1 MYQLLNKTLHLRVIT
16 KKMKSKNSLPA
27 FSVAFFL
34 LQYFFS
40 TSLYGQGDH
49 AGSFYLS
56 AGYNQAL
63 WYSRSNIR
71 IEQGEVGNSYSML
84 NVKGNNKTGTAL
96 SATQL
101 SYRLG
106 YFFNYPQTLG
116 IEISYDPINYAV
128 ADQQV
133 QIKGTYNSRLNQ
145 NTTVPFSKANG
156 YYYHLS
162 GANLFM
168 VNFVRRYQLF
178 RNNTKTL
185 RVDVL
190 AKGGIG
196 PALPHI
202 SNRLGVNPVESG
214 QFQFSGWAGGA
225 EVAARVTAFRYGY
238 VEIAGRYNYAS
249 FNNMKIYSGTAEQ
262 KLHNFEIVASIG
274 GALPTTRLNPLF
286 SREKRIIT
294 MLPFYQHKDE
304 IGRKLRKK
312 KLKIEDGDSL
322 MAFGQ
327 GEVPEFDEIRDRNYR
342 RNHPMVPVP
351 EDSIEAG
358 IFLEID
364 SAGNFISGDS
374 SIVANYAED
383 HLSKKDLKK
392 RKKQSKK
399 DKKKA
404 EQEAEEERKRL
415 LKEEAEKAEA
425 EKKAIADSIS
435 MMNPGMQEPET
446 KAPAEV
452 AAPPVVPEPG
462 KTEEAKAPELSKK
475 ERKRMEKEAKRKEKE
490 AEEERKR
497 KEKEAEEERNRMEKE
512 AVEKK
517 AAEEKAAEAAAPP
530 EVKEP
535 EKKEE
540 AKEEQKVPDASKK
553 ERKRREKAEREER
566 KRKEQEEADKKKAE
580 QNTEKKDN

>member
-1 MYQLLNKTLHLRVIT
+1 MRVIT
-16 KKMKSKNSLPA
+16 KKMRSKNYLRA

-34 LQYFFS
+34 LQYLFIPVAF
-40 TSLYGQGDH
+40 GQGDH

-63 WYSRSNIR
+63 WYSRSNIK
-71 IEQGEVGNSYSML
+71 IEQGEVGNSYSMID
-84 NVKGNNKTGTAL
+84 VKAKTNTGATL

-116 IEISYDPINYAV
+116 LELSFDPVNYAL
-128 ADQQV
+128 ADQQAR
-133 QIKGTYNSRLNQ
+133 IKGTFNSKLNQ
-145 NTTVPFSKANG
+145 NTFIPFTAANG
-156 YYYHLS
+156 YYYQLN

-178 RNNTKTL
+178 RNNTKSL
-185 RVDVL
+185 RVDAL
-190 AKGGIG
+190 AKAGLG
-196 PALPHI
+196 PALPNV
-202 SNRLGVNPVESG
+202 SNRLGVNPVKSG
-214 QFQFSGWAGGA
+214 NFQFSGWGAGA
-225 EVAARVTAFRYGY
+225 EVAARVTGFRYGFI
-238 VEIAGRYNYAS
+238 EIAGRYNYAS
-249 FNNMKIYSGTAEQ
+249 LKNITVYNGTAEQ
-262 KLHNFEIVASIG
+262 NFRNIQVMASVG
-274 GALPTTRLNPLF
+274 VTLPSTRLNPLF
-286 SREKRIIT
+286 FKEKRIVTI
-294 MLPFYQHKDE
+294 LPFYQHKDE

-312 KLKIEDGDSL
+312 KLNIEDGDSL
-322 MAFGQ
+322 GIYGL

-364 SAGNFISGDS
+364 SAGNFITGDS

-404 EQEAEEERKRL
+404 EQEAEAERKRI

-452 AAPPVVPEPG
+452 TAPPVVAEPG

-475 ERKRMEKEAKRKEKE
+475 ERKRLEKEAKQKAKE

-497 KEKEAEEERNRMEKE
+497 KEKEAEEERKRVEKE
-512 AVEKK
+512 ASEKK

-530 EVKEP
+530 PEVKEP

-540 AKEEQKVPDASKK
+540 AREEPKAPDASKK
-553 ERKRREKAEREER
+553 ERKRREKQEREER
-566 KRKEQEEADKKKAE
+566 KRKEKEDAEKKKAE
-580 QNTEKKDN
+580 ENSEKKDN

>member
-1 MYQLLNKTLHLRVIT
+1 MRVIT
-16 KKMKSKNSLPA
+16 KKMRSKNSLLA

-34 LQYFFS
+34 LQYLFIPIIH
-40 TSLYGQGDH
+40 GQGDH
-49 AGSFYLS
+49 AGSVYLS

-71 IEQGEVGNSYSML
+71 IEQGEVGNSYSMV

-116 IEISYDPINYAV
+116 LEISYDPINYAI

-133 QIKGTYNSRLNQ
+133 RIKGTYNSRLNQ
-145 NTTVPFSKANG
+145 NTTIPFSAANG

-178 RNNTKTL
+178 RNNTKSL
-185 RVDVL
+185 RVDAL
-190 AKGGIG
+190 AKAGLG

-202 SNRLGVNPVESG
+202 SNKLGVNPVEGG
-214 QFQFSGWAGGA
+214 QFQFSGWAAGA
-225 EVAARVTAFRYGY
+225 EAAVRVTAFRYGY
-238 VEIAGRYNYAS
+238 MEIAGRYNYAA
-249 FNNMKIYSGTAEQ
+249 FNNMKVYSGTAEQ
-262 KLHNFEIVASIG
+262 KFHNFQIVASIG

-286 SREKRIIT
+286 SREKRIVTI
-294 MLPFYQHKDE
+294 LPFYQHKDE

-312 KLKIEDGDSL
+312 KLNIEDGDSL
-322 MAFGQ
+322 GIYGL

-364 SAGNFISGDS
+364 SVGNFVGGDS

-404 EQEAEEERKRL
+404 EQEAEAERKRL
-415 LKEEAEKAEA
+415 LKEAAEQAEA

-452 AAPPVVPEPG
+452 TAPPVVTDPV

-475 ERKRMEKEAKRKEKE
+475 ERKRLEKEAKRKEKE

-497 KEKEAEEERNRMEKE
+497 KEKEAEEERKRVEKE
-512 AVEKK
+512 ATEKK
-517 AAEEKAAEAAAPP
+517 AAEDKAAEAATPP

-540 AKEEQKVPDASKK
+540 AREEPKAPDASKK
-553 ERKRREKAEREER
+553 ERKRREKEEREER
-566 KRKEQEEADKKKAE
+566 KRKEKEESDKKKAE
-580 QNTEKKDN
+580 ENTEKKEN